1 MNKQTQKRVVLKHN
15 MKKLIFS
22 FLPMVKN
29 MINNKTNQIKSGIM
43 KNMVPN
49 KLKKKMK
56 YFKKGI

>member
-29 MINNKTNQIKSGIM
+29 MINNKINQIKSGIM

-56 YFKKGI
+56 YSKKGI